1 MIQTITI
8 TAMVIKVMTIQ
19 VIVLPI
25 AVMIQ
30 MLRQPLTILNPVS
43 KAALIQSQL
52 LIILNKVV
60 VEMMKV
66 AVAVDFQR
74 NLLLAVLNNL
84 FYFF

>member
-1 MIQTITI
+1 MMLIIAI

-30 MLRQPLTILNPVS
+30 KLRQLPMTPII